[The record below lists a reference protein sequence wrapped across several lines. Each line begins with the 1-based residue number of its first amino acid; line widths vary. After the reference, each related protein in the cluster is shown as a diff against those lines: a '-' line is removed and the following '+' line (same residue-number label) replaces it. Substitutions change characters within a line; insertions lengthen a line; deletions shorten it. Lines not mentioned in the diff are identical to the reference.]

1 MSGERILVVDD
12 SKENR
17 EFIID
22 YILKP
27 NGFDVLQARD
37 GLEGMEQAR
46 QGAPD
51 LILLDLQMPR
61 LDGTGVLQALRRE
74 NMNIPVILMTFH
86 GSEEIAIEVFRL
98 GVRDYVKK
106 PYTPEEM
113 LGAIETNLTETRLRK
128 EKEALTSRLLNA
140 NRELHNRIKEL
151 NTLYSIGKSVTSLL
165 NPTQLL
171 ARVVE
176 AATTVT
182 GAEQGSAAINMPT
195 LPPM

>member
-113 LGAIETNLTETRLRK
+113 LGAIESNLTETRLRK
-128 EKEALTSRLLNA
+128 EKDRHQEIHGPEPGPGSCQKAEIDFCRAGLQRPRA
-140 NRELHNRIKEL
+140 ICPG
-151 NTLYSIGKSVTSLL
+151 SIH
-165 NPTQLL
+165 
-171 ARVVE
+171 
-176 AATTVT
+176 
-182 GAEQGSAAINMPT
+182 
-195 LPPM
+195 